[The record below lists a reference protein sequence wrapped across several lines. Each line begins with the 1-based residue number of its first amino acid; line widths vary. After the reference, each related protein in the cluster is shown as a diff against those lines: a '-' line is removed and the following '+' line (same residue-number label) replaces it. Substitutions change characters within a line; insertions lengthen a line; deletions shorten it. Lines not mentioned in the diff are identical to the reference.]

1 MKNNFLIICAFL
13 IVLAFGII
21 LLQSQTIRKYKY
33 DISTLA
39 SNNKALAVQLDSSN
53 NIAIEFKNTIES
65 LEYYNDSIS
74 YKLKNAYEKLRIKD
88 KTIKRLEY
96 IASTALIR
104 DSIIVKDTI
113 FVENY
118 HLDTSIVNKW
128 YNIDVKLNYPNKI
141 EVKPKIV
148 SEKYIVSHASRET
161 INKPKKFFLWRLFQ
175 KKHNIVRVEVVE
187 ENPYITN
194 TQTKFIEI
202 VK

>member
-88 KTIKRLEY
+88 KTMKRLEY
-96 IASTALIR
+96 IASTALIS

-148 SEKYIVSHASRET
+148 REKYIVSHASRET
-161 INKPKKFFLWRLFQ
+161 INKPKQFFLWRLF
-175 KKHNIVRVEVVE
+175 
-187 ENPYITN
+187 
-194 TQTKFIEI
+194 
-202 VK
+202 

>member
-88 KTIKRLEY
+88 KTMKRLEY